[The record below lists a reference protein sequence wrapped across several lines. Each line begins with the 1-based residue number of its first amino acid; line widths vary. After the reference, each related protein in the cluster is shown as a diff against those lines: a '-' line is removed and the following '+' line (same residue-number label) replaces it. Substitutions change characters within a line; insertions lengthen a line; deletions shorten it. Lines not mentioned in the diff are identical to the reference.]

1 MEIENELTT
10 HTSKLMQDKEDS
22 SKVNSSTMD
31 EVNQKFNKFNMEI
44 QKNISKLETSI
55 K

>member
-1 MEIENELTT
+1 M
-10 HTSKLMQDKEDS
+10 KDKEDS

-31 EVNQKFNKFNMEI
+31 EVNQKINKFSMEI